1 MKKPPSAMRLSIAFV
16 ALIAILAAI
25 GQLALSRIDEINA
38 SREDVLNRHQKK
50 VQLAREALD
59 LSNAN
64 SRVVMEV
71 FLLRDRAQV
80 DAVLAQR
87 SQNSSAISKLFTEI
101 QSVCDSPEELTLLAQ
116 VSAARAPYVTS
127 YLHALNLLRNEKD
140 SKASNALMVQET
152 LPNLKKYHDA
162 WDRFLKFESSRMED
176 AIEQSRTHYA
186 KTRRLVAI
194 LIASA
199 FLFASGIAFVA
210 TRDNARELRNRLA
223 AENALSKLN
232 VELEERV
239 IQRTQGLALAEVQ
252 ARESLVELHEH
263 TQGVEAINNVAE
275 LLESCVT
282 VEEAYVHVA
291 HALSQYFPSGALLM
305 VNSSRNFLDQAS
317 TWGAGAHRP
326 GPFHTESCWALRRGR
341 VHVVSP
347 DSLGQ
352 ICEHVDRANV
362 DIEKGSSHLCVPMI
376 AHGESLGVIH
386 VEVAAKAGQLDR
398 IDKQKQAFAVRLVEQ
413 ISLVLANLRLRET
426 LKYQSVRDSL
436 TGLFNRRHMEESLQ
450 RELCRAARH
459 KAQVPVLMMDLDN
472 FKQFNDTYGHAAGD
486 ILLREFSSIM
496 TAQIRGS
503 DIACRYGGEEFLAI
517 LVDATLD
524 DALLRAQSLRE
535 QVRDMR
541 VRNGSEVFRRVTVS
555 IGVAAFPD
563 HGTSISQILS
573 AADKA
578 LYAAKAEGRDRVVA
592 AQDLVDPEVIGTGEG
607 QHVA

>member
-1 MKKPPSAMRLSIAFV
+1 V
-16 ALIAILAAI
+16 AI
-25 GQLALSRIDEINA
+25 GQLGLSRIDEINA

-71 FLLRDRAQV
+71 FLLRDGAQI

-87 SQNSSAISKLFTEI
+87 SQNSSAISKLFSEI
-101 QSVCDSPEELTLLAQ
+101 QNTCDSREELTLLAQ
-116 VSAARAPYVTS
+116 VREARAPYVES
-127 YLHALNLLRNEKD
+127 YLHALSLLRNEKD

-152 LPNLKKYHDA
+152 LPNLNKYHDA
-162 WDRFLKFESSRMED
+162 WDRFLTFESSQMDD
-176 AIEQSRTHYA
+176 AIEQSRTQYA
-186 KTRRLVAI
+186 RTHRLVAI
-194 LIASA
+194 LIA
-199 FLFASGIAFVA
+199 FAVFFAAGIAFIA
-210 TRDNARELRNRLA
+210 TRDNVRELKNRLA
-223 AENALSKLN
+223 AEIELSKLN
-232 VELEERV
+232 AELEQRV
-239 IQRTQGLALAEVQ
+239 THRTQGLALAEEQ
-252 ARESLVELHEH
+252 ARESLIELHEH

-282 VEEAYVHVA
+282 VEEAYDHVA
-291 HALSQYFPSGALLM
+291 HALSRYFPSGALLI
-305 VNSSRNFLDQAS
+305 VNSSRNFLDQAVS
-317 TWGAGAHRP
+317 WGAQAQRQ
-326 GPFHTESCWALRRGR
+326 GPYHIGSGWALRRGR
-341 VHVVSP
+341 VHVVGP
-347 DSLGQ
+347 GNLGQ
-352 ICEHVDRANV
+352 MCEHLDHTNV
-362 DIEKGSSHLCVPMI
+362 DLEQGSSHLCIPMI

-386 VEVAAKAGQLDR
+386 IEVAAKVGQPDR
-398 IDKQKQAFAVRLVEQ
+398 TDKRKQAFAVRLGEQ

-426 LKYQSVRDSL
+426 LKYQSVRDPL

-459 KAQVPVLMMDLDN
+459 EAQVPVLMMDLDH
-472 FKQFNDTYGHAAGD
+472 FKQFNDSYGHAAGD

-524 DALLRAQSLRE
+524 DALLRAQILRE

-563 HGTSISQILS
+563 HGTSISQILN

-578 LYAAKAEGRDRVVA
+578 LYAAKGGGRDRVVA
-592 AQDLVDPEVIGTGEG
+592 AQGLVDPEVIGSGEV
-607 QHVA
+607 QHFA